1 MIIQNKFTPL
11 NPLNWNVLM
20 PSRGCFILELIPN
33 SSWLNRIKENR
44 IKEDKLNKGFIDWPA
59 VTFTREHLVSNLYR
73 DRSTQLSLSKYHL
86 PPPLSLPKRK
96 DFHSALPG
104 LDIPVLIGYHCHHPM
119 SNKQCQGQGIS
130 GLHFN
135 IDTLNIYNIQK
146 CWPLKVFTHA

>member
-1 MIIQNKFTPL
+1 MGFVAYFLTSLKIIQRPENPKWRIMIIQNKFTPL

-20 PSRGCFILELIPN
+20 PSRDCFILELIPN

-86 PPPLSLPKRK
+86 PPPLSLPKEERL
-96 DFHSALPG
+96 SLCPSWLGYPSVNWLP
-104 LDIPVLIGYHCHHPM
+104 LSSSYE
-119 SNKQCQGQGIS
+119 Q
-130 GLHFN
+130 
-135 IDTLNIYNIQK
+135 
-146 CWPLKVFTHA
+146 